1 VWLHGAATA
10 QDNAEVTSR
19 SLEEHRSDILE
30 SLAPLSPL
38 DLTLADALGCVLAVD
53 AVARD
58 AVPGIPIAARDGY
71 AVRSDDVRGAR
82 MRSVTLRVDHDVLP
96 GHRPTRLM
104 PGLAARIAR
113 GGALPYGADAVVA
126 RPTTDAATVF
136 LDNDIASGDGVTGVG
151 DHWQAGAVVVA
162 AGTRLGAGH
171 IASLAACGYTTAKV
185 HPSPRVAVVA
195 VGSELRGHV
204 ASTHRA
210 LAPQEPTAD
219 ASGPLIAALLTSA
232 GARVVRSVAVPDDA
246 PLLRQAINDA
256 ALHADL
262 VVTLGG
268 VSDDWHDVVG
278 SLLKRVF
285 EGELRRVRLMPG
297 DKQGLGTV
305 GDAGTAP
312 VMLLAFPGN
321 PVDAAAAFAG
331 YGIDAVMR
339 LRGRDV
345 ERPTAIVEDG
355 WMAPFGF
362 AHMVPVRR
370 VEGSRGR
377 VSPVGDPANPLLRDL
392 AAADGVALVAEE
404 IVEVSEGDALPIVW
418 WQR

>member
-1 VWLHGAATA
+1 M
-10 QDNAEVTSR
+10 TSR

-30 SLAPLSPL
+30 LLAPLSPL
-38 DLTLADALGCVLAVD
+38 DLTLSDALGCVLAVD
-53 AVARD
+53 VVCRD
-58 AVPGIPIAARDGY
+58 AVPAMPIAAHDGY
-71 AVRSDDVRGAR
+71 AVRSDDVRGSR
-82 MRSVTLRVDHDVLP
+82 MRPVTLRVDHDVLP
-96 GHRPTRLM
+96 GHAPTRLM
-104 PGLAARIAR
+104 PGQAARIAR

-126 RPTTDAATVF
+126 QPTTNPASVL
-136 LDNDIASGDGVTGVG
+136 LDSDVSAGDGVVDVG
-151 DHWQAGAVVVA
+151 DHWQPGAVVVH
-162 AGTRLGAGH
+162 AGTRVGAGH
-171 IASLAACGYTTAKV
+171 IASLAACGYATAKV
-185 HPSPRVAVVA
+185 HPAPRVAVVA

-204 ASTHRA
+204 ASTHHA
-210 LAPQEPTAD
+210 VAPQEPTFD

-278 SLLKRVF
+278 PLLTRVF
-285 EGELRRVRLMPG
+285 DGELRRVRLMPG
-297 DKQGLGTV
+297 DRQGIGTV
-305 GDAGTAP
+305 GDVGAAP
-312 VMLLAFPGN
+312 VVLLAFPGN

-345 ERPTAIVEDG
+345 ERPTAIVEEG

-377 VSPVGDPANPLLRDL
+377 VSPVGDPANPHLRDI
-392 AAADGVALVAEE
+392 ADADGVALVAEE
-404 IVEVSEGDALPIVW
+404 QVEVREGDALPIVW